1 MSQGDE
7 TMPIIRAA
15 KLIVAVLLIL
25 AFGVG
30 CGVTGDWVLQ
40 EVRPPSAKRHFN
52 ISRINF
58 QGDLNFT
65 VTAAGEDNKQIESK
79 GTYTY
84 NEWTRELNLRMG
96 AKELSY
102 TAMLWWMSELR
113 LERKLDDGN
122 KMEARFQQAPKKL
135 ASGSICPTC
144 GQKIP

>member
-1 MSQGDE
+1 
-7 TMPIIRAA
+7 MPLIKAA

-40 EVRPPSAKRHFN
+40 DVRPSSAKQHFN
-52 ISRINF
+52 ISRINL
-58 QGDLNFT
+58 QDDLNFT
-65 VTAAGEDNKQIESK
+65 VTAAGEDDRQIESK

-84 NEWTRELNLRMG
+84 NEWTRELSLRMG
-96 AKELSY
+96 AKELTY
-102 TAMLWWMSELR
+102 TAMVWWMSELK

-122 KMEARFQQAPKKL
+122 KMEARFQQASDKP